1 MPAGGHDGRGP
12 WECPG
17 LQSLPSFFNYRADG
31 QTPVAWVSWG
41 RQCSGMLAAE
51 LCLQLLR
58 TSYMPQIEGPT
69 LLVVSNTPHD
79 FKYQRGPKEER

>member
-1 MPAGGHDGRGP
+1 
-12 WECPG
+12 
-17 LQSLPSFFNYRADG
+17 
-31 QTPVAWVSWG
+31 
-41 RQCSGMLAAE
+41 MLAAE